1 MHGMYTAYY
10 TACACT
16 LHITACRLH
25 CALHVHVHVHCM
37 CTACARHVHGMC
49 TACALHV
56 HGMCTARTLHVH
68 HCIAHCIPYA
78 RQVASPLAK
87 ESGAPGQSG
96 ALRGLVID
104 SQGCEHVAV
113 PLALTTSSLATL
125 TTYVL

>member
-1 MHGMYTAYY
+1 MVSVDIKTREMILKHQVHACARHVHCILHCMCMYTTYHCMQAALC
-10 TACACT
+10 TACAC
-16 LHITACRLH
+16 
-25 CALHVHVHVHCM
+25 AL
-37 CTACARHVHGMC
+37 HVHGMC

-104 SQGCEHVAV
+104 SQGCEQ
-113 PLALTTSSLATL
+113 
-125 TTYVL
+125 